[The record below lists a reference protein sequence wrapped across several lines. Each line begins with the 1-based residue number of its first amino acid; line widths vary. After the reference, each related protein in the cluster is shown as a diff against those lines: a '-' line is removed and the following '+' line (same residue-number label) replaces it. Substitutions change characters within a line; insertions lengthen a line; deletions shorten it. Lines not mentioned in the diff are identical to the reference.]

1 MARYIVALVGL
12 AIVIVVTLLQLLT
25 DAWLTATPLHPDK
38 MRGTQINA
46 SIAAVVLL
54 VALFAAI
61 VVMRRIILLRRQTRQ
76 P

>member
-12 AIVIVVTLLQLLT
+12 AIVVGGAVLQLFT

-38 MRGTQINA
+38 MHATQINA
-46 SIAAVVLL
+46 AIAGGVLL
-54 VALFAAI
+54 VALIAAI
-61 VVMRRIILLRRQTRQ
+61 VVMRRIIRLRRPAPQ